1 MNYTELKRMLEK
13 RSKDDLLK
21 ILNNLVQS
29 NPSLVSTIEFYLS
42 NTEQDDRID
51 LEPIKKKILSAVYG
65 DLDYYHID
73 GALEKLY
80 KVQKIAE
87 SLSKASKF
95 KSAAEI
101 YFLLVEGCV
110 DAYDEGADDSSGGMG
125 FLGEECILDFNKC
138 MKEVKDEGFKADFI
152 ECVLELYWRE
162 DYGFNVEV
170 MLEGTVT
177 QANIHM
183 LEKEFEDYLKIP
195 KNDHHFGYRRST
207 IRRLMIKLY
216 NLIEMPEKSLQ
227 TALKGLATADD
238 YRIAAETLMEL
249 ERHKEALGHVLNGLK
264 LNESHG
270 LFEVYF
276 IIIDS
281 LTSTKKGEMIDIN
294 EMITWAIKFISSFS
308 NWSYNV
314 KKYRKICGLFSKL
327 NSKELFKEKLF
338 NTLEGEILVRV
349 LLEEGEILNAVET
362 LKKYDLKGRLPS
374 LALSIAHKAKKKEF
388 IDIARKMIILAI
400 KSGLRYIDGKDERVI
415 RETLDKHSIEEIAE
429 SIPDNINKKISLLLA
444 EIISVEAP
452 HIIKEVIKAPENY
465 GGKELLTIC
474 NNLVKKRPQD
484 AFHLCEGW
492 ILKFVVRSHVYY
504 DDVIRMLR
512 IIKRALSQEE
522 EWEKYLLK
530 FMSNYKSRK
539 KLIKMIQE
547 ANLS

>member
-1 MNYTELKRMLEK
+1 MKYTEIKGMLEK
-13 RSKDDLLK
+13 RSKDNLLK
-21 ILNNLVQS
+21 LLNNLVQS

-42 NTEQDDRID
+42 NSEQDDRID
-51 LEPIKKKILSAVYG
+51 LEPIKRKILSAVYG

-73 GALEKLY
+73 GALEILY
-80 KVQKIAE
+80 KVRKIAE
-87 SLSKASKF
+87 SLSKDSKF

-138 MKEVKDEGFKADFI
+138 MKEIKDEGFKNDFI
-152 ECVLELYWRE
+152 ERVLELYWRE
-162 DYGFNVEV
+162 DYGFDVEV
-170 MLEGTVT
+170 MLEGTVS

-183 LEKEFEDYLKIP
+183 LEEEFEDYLEIP
-195 KNDHHFGYRRST
+195 KDDHHFDYRRST
-207 IRRLMIKLY
+207 IRRIMIKLY
-216 NLIEMPEKSLQ
+216 KLIEMPKKSLQ
-227 TALKGLATADD
+227 TALKGLVTADD

-249 ERHKEALGHVLNGLK
+249 ERHKDALGHVLNGLK
-264 LNESHG
+264 LNESYG

-276 IIIDS
+276 NTINS
-281 LTSTKKGEMIDIN
+281 LIATKQGEMIEIN
-294 EMITWAIKFISSFS
+294 EMMTWAIKFISSFS

-314 KKYRKICGLFSKL
+314 EKYRKICRLFSKL
-327 NSKELFKEKLF
+327 NSNEQFKEKLF
-338 NTLEGEILVRV
+338 NTLEGETLVRV
-349 LLEEGEILNAVET
+349 LLEENEILNAVEA
-362 LKKYDLKGRLPS
+362 LNKLYLKGRLPS
-374 LALSIAHKAKKKEF
+374 LALSIARKAKKREL

-400 KSGLRYIDGKDERVI
+400 KSGLTYIDGKDERVI

-429 SIPDNINKKISLLLA
+429 SIPDNLSKKISLLLA
-444 EIISVEAP
+444 EVTSVEAP
-452 HIIKEVIKAPENY
+452 HIIRKVIKAPENY
-465 GGKELLTIC
+465 EGKELLTIC
-474 NNLVKKRPQD
+474 NNLVKKHPQD
-484 AFHLCEGW
+484 AFYLCEGW

-512 IIKRALSQEE
+512 IMKRTLSQEE

>member
-1 MNYTELKRMLEK
+1 MNSKIKRTLEK

-21 ILNNLVQS
+21 LLNNLVQS

-42 NTEQDDRID
+42 NMEQDDRID
-51 LEPIKKKILSAVYG
+51 LEPIKKKIMSAVYG
-65 DLDYYHID
+65 ELDYYHID
-73 GALEKLY
+73 GALSKLY
-80 KVQKIAE
+80 NVRKIAE
-87 SLSKASKF
+87 SLSKDAKF

-110 DAYDEGADDSSGGMG
+110 DAYDEDADDSSGGMG

-138 MKEVKDEGFKADFI
+138 MKEIKDEGFKTEFI
-152 ECVLELYWRE
+152 ERVLELCWRE
-162 DYGFNVEV
+162 DYGFDVEA
-170 MLEGTVT
+170 MLEGTVS
-177 QANIHM
+177 QVNIHL
-183 LEKEFEDYLKIP
+183 LEEEFEDYLEISKD
-195 KNDHHFGYRRST
+195 DHHFGYRRNT
-207 IRRLMIKLY
+207 IRRIMIKLY
-216 NLIEMPEKSLQ
+216 KLIEMPEKSLQ

-249 ERHKEALGHVLNGLK
+249 ERHKDALGHVLNGLK
-264 LNESHG
+264 LNESYG
-270 LFEVYF
+270 LFEIYF
-276 IIIDS
+276 NIIDS
-281 LTSTKKGEMIDIN
+281 LIPTKQCKMIDIN

-314 KKYRKICGLFSKL
+314 EKYRKICRLFSKL

-338 NTLEGEILVRV
+338 NTLEGETLVRV
-349 LLEEGEILNAVET
+349 LLEENEILNAVEA
-362 LKKYDLKGRLPS
+362 LNKLYLKGRLPS
-374 LALSIAHKAKKKEF
+374 LALSIARKAKKREL

-400 KSGLRYIDGKDERVI
+400 KSGLTYIDGKDERVI

-429 SIPDNINKKISLLLA
+429 SIPDNLSTKISLLLA
-444 EIISVEAP
+444 EVTSVEAP
-452 HIIKEVIKAPENY
+452 HIIREVIKAPENY
-465 GGKELLTIC
+465 EGKELLTIC
-474 NNLVKKRPQD
+474 NNLVEKHPQD

-512 IIKRALSQEE
+512 IIKRTLSQEE

-539 KLIKMIQE
+539 KLIKMIQN